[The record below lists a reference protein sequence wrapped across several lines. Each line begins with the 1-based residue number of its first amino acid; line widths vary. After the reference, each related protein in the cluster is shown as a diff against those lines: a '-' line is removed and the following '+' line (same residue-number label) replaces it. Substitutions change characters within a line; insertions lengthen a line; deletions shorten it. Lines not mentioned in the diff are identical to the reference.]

1 MIRVLMAYLVKQN
14 LRKIHLF
21 LVFAIAPSFSSA
33 ATTDEEISYL
43 LSVLT
48 TDGCSFVSN
57 DISYSGREFEQHL
70 RSKLRLNDDLI
81 ASADDYIEKIATRSA
96 VSGQP
101 YVAVCDG
108 KLKITKEWFGELL
121 TAYRRNH

>member
-1 MIRVLMAYLVKQN
+1 MSYPIKKNV
-14 LRKIHLF
+14 RKIYLF
-21 LVFAIAPSFSSA
+21 LVFALVSSFSVA
-33 ATTDEEISYL
+33 ATTDEEINYL

-48 TDGCSFVSN
+48 TDDCSFVSN

-108 KLKITKEWFGELL
+108 KLRITKEWFGELL
-121 TAYRRNH
+121 EAYRLSH